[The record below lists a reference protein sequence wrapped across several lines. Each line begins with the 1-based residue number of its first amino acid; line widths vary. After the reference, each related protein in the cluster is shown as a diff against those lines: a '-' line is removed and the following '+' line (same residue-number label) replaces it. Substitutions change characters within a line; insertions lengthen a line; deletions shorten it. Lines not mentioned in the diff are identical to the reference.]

1 MWTLFV
7 HIFFI
12 STFGQNLTKFKME
25 KKHTSF
31 GELLRSLREETGQ
44 SLKTVAKQIQM
55 DTSLLAKIERNERHP
70 TKHIIKQI
78 SSYFNVNEKEL
89 QSESLSDQIAFKI
102 LNEDADLATLKAAAE
117 KVVYLKTIQN
127 GK

>member
-7 HIFFI
+7 HLFLI

>member
-1 MWTLFV
+1 
-7 HIFFI
+7 
-12 STFGQNLTKFKME
+12 ME

-102 LNEDADLATLKAAAE
+102 LNEDADLATLKAAEE

>member
-7 HIFFI
+7 HLFLI

-102 LNEDADLATLKAAAE
+102 LNEDADLATLKAAEE